1 MTDGCTYRIETSPLI
16 WDLID
21 FYMIEISVMIEL
33 NEEYGKLIKLGK
45 TTFEP
50 EVMLV
55 LFRGKQRDLDL
66 RDLLILVNRVIKKF
80 L

>member
-1 MTDGCTYRIETSPLI
+1 MTDGCTYRIETSPLT

-50 EVMLV
+50 AVMLV
-55 LFRGKQRDLDL
+55 LFRGTKS
-66 RDLLILVNRVIKKF
+66 NVI
-80 L
+80 

>member
-1 MTDGCTYRIETSPLI
+1 MTDGCTYRIETNPLI

-21 FYMIEISVMIEL
+21 FYMIEL

-50 EVMLV
+50 AVMLV
-55 LFRGKQRDLDL
+55 LFRGTKS
-66 RDLLILVNRVIKKF
+66 NVI
-80 L
+80 

>member
-1 MTDGCTYRIETSPLI
+1 MI

-50 EVMLV
+50 AVMLV
-55 LFRGKQRDLDL
+55 LFRGTKSNA
-66 RDLLILVNRVIKKF
+66 I
-80 L
+80 